1 MSPDAT
7 QLGRRLVR
15 ELVSWVC
22 VALAFLLITG
32 TMVQAR
38 VIPSESME
46 STLLVGDH
54 LLMSRIGYDA
64 GVPFTRYHV
73 RLWREPH
80 RGQVVIFHAP
90 PASGFDEDFIKRLIG
105 IPGDTVEIHRGIV
118 IVNGTALTEPY
129 RKDPPDPF
137 EEFGPV
143 NIPAKS
149 YFVLGDNRDDS
160 YDSRRWGFVPEAAI
174 IGTPVFIYM
183 SVQASDDA
191 WQPGQVRERF
201 YAYANAL
208 LHPSLV
214 RWHRLFK
221 FF

>member
-1 MSPDAT
+1 
-7 QLGRRLVR
+7 
-15 ELVSWVC
+15 
-22 VALAFLLITG
+22 
-32 TMVQAR
+32 
-38 VIPSESME
+38 ME

-90 PASGFDEDFIKRLIG
+90 PATGFDEDFIKRLIG

-160 YDSRRWGFVPEAAI
+160 YDSRRWGFVPESAI

-191 WQPGQVRERF
+191 WQPGQVRERPWGRSPGGMASRRGLF
-201 YAYANAL
+201 LSRSEMTGSATPHSAPMAGSS
-208 LHPSLV
+208 HATPSSSLG
-214 RWHRLFK
+214 L
-221 FF
+221 